1 MWPPPRSSRRWPS
14 SCPQRGGRFHPW
26 AAYQFAAVFH
36 KVVVGRIAN
45 LGITTCGI
53 DLHRAP
59 VVIAVLVGV
68 DLLRLAAVCLRQQQG
83 QQVEEFMIKTLANL
97 DEQLWNEN
105 GFLRKLGKP
114 KPKQILHIGILLDG
128 LDGLDGLLI
137 AQPLWHASLSE
148 HQQPCGRAC
157 CLHRCVG
164 SSVACCI
171 PALSCP
177 REDCQQAS
185 PSGWTCSNP
194 RETLE
199 AQTARDCGIG
209 SSISCRFL
217 LILTPKGNHFQ

>member
-1 MWPPPRSSRRWPS
+1 MLYEILLLKAFRPNFAKMRQRSSLRN
-14 SCPQRGGRFHPW
+14 F
-26 AAYQFAAVFH
+26 
-36 KVVVGRIAN
+36 
-45 LGITTCGI
+45 ITF
-53 DLHRAP
+53 
-59 VVIAVLVGV
+59 
-68 DLLRLAAVCLRQQQG
+68 LAKKQG

-105 GFLRKLGKP
+105 GFLRELG
-114 KPKQILHIGILLDG
+114 KPKQILHIGIL
-128 LDGLDGLLI
+128 LDGLLI

-148 HQQPCGRAC
+148 HQQPCGRAY

-209 SSISCRFL
+209 RLVGLNFCQCPQVRIIMIQAVKRFDYIRIWQVQFVDKNIIS
-217 LILTPKGNHFQ
+217 LTVGYQSNIIIITS